1 MYMEDA
7 YRSAFYEIV
16 ESTEARTGYE
26 LPDHIKSYLVMLL
39 SYQTNRPNFL
49 PETSFAEMF
58 LTASTPKQRKDL
70 GDTCLFVSGVFPY
83 IGDKRG
89 INRSYY
95 RDMGITSYEIV
106 SDFWNPEL
114 FGSLAKHFNFL
125 SQFIEVAFEES
136 RR

>member
-1 MYMEDA
+1 MEDA

-16 ESTEARTGYE
+16 QNTEDKTGYE

-49 PETSFAEMF
+49 PETSFAHQF
-58 LTASTPKQRKDL
+58 LTASTPKQRKEL

-83 IGDKRG
+83 LGEKRG

-95 RDMGITSYEIV
+95 SDMGITSYEIV
-106 SDFWNPEL
+106 SDFWNPHL
-114 FGSLAKHFNFL
+114 FSSLAKHFNFL
-125 SQFIEVAFEES
+125 SEFIEVAFEQY
-136 RR
+136 